1 MSNYGFEPNGKKT
14 KVKRVI
20 GVLHLTEEGKKITGA
35 NGALAVS
42 SAVYLEKT
50 NMWKVETTDDGL
62 FLLSHEVVLGFVRNP
77 KQLALINKEIERQYL
92 EKQELE
98 KQKLEE
104 LKANEYRFEV
114 YVKKN
119 DITDSYFV
127 ILVDKKN
134 NNSEDVVAEYEF
146 HIDAFIF
153 ARKVVETANKV
164 LTSDKVK
171 LNEEVQYYG

>member
-1 MSNYGFEPNGKKT
+1 M
-14 KVKRVI
+14 
-20 GVLHLTEEGKKITGA
+20 
-35 NGALAVS
+35 
-42 SAVYLEKT
+42 
-50 NMWKVETTDDGL
+50 

-77 KQLALINKEIERQYL
+77 KQLALINKEIERQHL

-127 ILVDKKN
+127 ILVDRPQN
-134 NNSEDVVAEYEF
+134 
-146 HIDAFIF
+146 
-153 ARKVVETANKV
+153 
-164 LTSDKVK
+164 
-171 LNEEVQYYG
+171 